1 MHKQDPLN
9 GWIQYIRLS
18 RILFKASSFH
28 TKLISFFLRE
38 HTKLIVRGVVEM
50 SGNRMES
57 TLQVAEV
64 GH

>member
-1 MHKQDPLN
+1 MDGFSTYVYQEFSL
-9 GWIQYIRLS
+9 RL
-18 RILFKASSFH
+18 ASSFA
-28 TKLISFFLRE
+28 KPVCM